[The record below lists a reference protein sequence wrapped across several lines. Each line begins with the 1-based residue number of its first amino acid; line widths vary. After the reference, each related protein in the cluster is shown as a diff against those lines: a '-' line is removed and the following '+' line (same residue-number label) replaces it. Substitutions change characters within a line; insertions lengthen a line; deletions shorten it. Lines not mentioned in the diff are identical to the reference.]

1 MHQPIICPEKIPEY
15 NRQPEGNCFWVFSR
29 ILLAIQAMVNRSF
42 IVIGHFKRWLL
53 NMVNTFSSKLP
64 IHLPSQKNIKPVIYH
79 VGNSIFIP
87 SKEQLPKRF
96 LQNSE
101 KWKMKLNK
109 KGNKEGREAYGEL
122 HFNLERQVCLFPGKV
137 LNSRRNLVIWPI
149 NAFSEQTSLI
159 DLDQNNFLSKEFNNI
174 LLYF

>member
-1 MHQPIICPEKIPEY
+1 
-15 NRQPEGNCFWVFSR
+15 
-29 ILLAIQAMVNRSF
+29 
-42 IVIGHFKRWLL
+42 
-53 NMVNTFSSKLP
+53 MVNTFSSKLP

-109 KGNKEGREAYGEL
+109 KGNKEGREAYGE

-137 LNSRRNLVIWPI
+137 LNSRRNLVI
-149 NAFSEQTSLI
+149 
-159 DLDQNNFLSKEFNNI
+159 
-174 LLYF
+174 